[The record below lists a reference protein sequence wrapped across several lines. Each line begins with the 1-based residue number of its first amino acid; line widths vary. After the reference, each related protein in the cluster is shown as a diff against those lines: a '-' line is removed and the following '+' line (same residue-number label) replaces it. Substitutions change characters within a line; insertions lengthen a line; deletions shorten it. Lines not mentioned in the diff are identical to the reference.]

1 MYTGNYKVVVK
12 MASCKQLEDPPCFTD
27 DDFRGILKR
36 IKDPHY
42 TEEQYRAIMKR
53 NQKLSNNAPPDC
65 PNKRSYELI
74 IQREASDTK
83 KPFFECEICGRVTTD
98 YSNLNKHCRVHT
110 GEKPYKCRVC
120 KKAFS
125 DSTCCDRHARRCA
138 AKNDLFF

>member
-1 MYTGNYKVVVK
+1 
-12 MASCKQLEDPPCFTD
+12 MASCKDLEEPPFLTD

-42 TEEQYRAIMKR
+42 TEEQYRAIIKR

-65 PNKRSYELI
+65 ANKRSHELI
-74 IQREASDTK
+74 ILREASDTK
-83 KPFFECEICGRVTTD
+83 RPFFECEICGRISMD
-98 YSNLNKHCRVHT
+98 YSNLNKHCRLHT

-125 DSTCCDRHARRCA
+125 DSSCRDRHARTCA
-138 AKNDLFF
+138 GRNNLFF